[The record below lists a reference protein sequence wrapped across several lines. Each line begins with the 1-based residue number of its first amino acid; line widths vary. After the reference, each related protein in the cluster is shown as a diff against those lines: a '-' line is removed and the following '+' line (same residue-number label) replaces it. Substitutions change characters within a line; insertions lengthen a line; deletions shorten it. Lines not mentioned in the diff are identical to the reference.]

1 VNPNQI
7 VEATKAKLATASE
20 HFKQELKKLRTGR
33 AHPNMVDNV
42 TVEAYGQQMPLKAV
56 GSIVVPEAQLLQI
69 TPFDPN
75 NLQAIAEA
83 IRNDQALGLTPTDDG
98 RVVRIQIPPLTIE
111 TREQM
116 VKAVGQKV
124 EDCMISARQIR
135 HEAFHTGE
143 QAEKNK
149 TISKDDRF
157 HLEKQ
162 IDELLAKQKTDVEA
176 LAKEKEQE
184 IMTV

>member
-1 VNPNQI
+1 
-7 VEATKAKLATASE
+7 
-20 HFKQELKKLRTGR
+20 
-33 AHPNMVDNV
+33 
-42 TVEAYGQQMPLKAV
+42 V
-56 GSIVVPEAQLLQI
+56 GGIIAPEAQLLQI

-83 IRNDQALGLTPTDDG
+83 IRNDQALDLTPTDDG
-98 RVVRIQIPPLTIE
+98 RVVRVQIPPLTTE

-143 QAEKNK
+143 QAEKGK

-157 HLEKQ
+157 HFEKQ
-162 IDELLAKQKTDVEA
+162 IDELLAKQKNEVET
-176 LAKEKEQE
+176 LAKEKEKE